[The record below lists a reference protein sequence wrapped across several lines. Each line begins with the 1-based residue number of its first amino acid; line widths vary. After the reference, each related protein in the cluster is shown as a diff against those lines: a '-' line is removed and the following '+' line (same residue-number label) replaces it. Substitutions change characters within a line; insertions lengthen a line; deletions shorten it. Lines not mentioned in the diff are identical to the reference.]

1 MRVGY
6 CSPFNPMKSGISDFS
21 EELAIALAEHMEI
34 VIFSP
39 VMPENKAIRER
50 LECHLLDA

>member
-21 EELAIALAEHMEI
+21 EELVFALKKYIEV

-39 VMPENKAIRER
+39 VVPVNKKILNTFEV
-50 LECHLLDA
+50 HQ